1 MPTEFRNEPLT
12 DFSQDQNRR
21 EMAQAIAAV
30 AENLGQSHPM
40 LIDGEKI
47 RLPLTFDS
55 IDPSDPSVVIG
66 TFPNAG
72 SEKSEQALVAANRAF
87 ESWKTVP
94 VSDRAELLF
103 KTAAAIRD
111 RKFEFAA
118 WMCFESGKNWV
129 EADADVA
136 EAIDFLEFY
145 GREALRYADPDP
157 LTPLAGEENRL
168 IYVPLGTGVVIPP
181 WNFPLA
187 IVVGMSSA
195 AIATGNT
202 VVLKPAPATPTIAW
216 KYVEAF
222 MDAGL
227 PAGVLN
233 FLTHDI
239 GATESVGNRLVGH
252 PKTRFVSFTG
262 SKQVGLHINALA
274 AQSQPGQKWIKRVVA
289 EMGGKDAIVVDRG
302 VDLDAAAQ
310 GIVAGAFGFSG
321 QKCSACSRAIL
332 HEDVYDVLVEKII
345 ARAKQL
351 RVGPGVDFET
361 DVGPVIDTRAVK
373 KILSYI
379 EIGKQEGKL
388 VLGGQGPAEGQGY
401 FIEPT
406 IFVDVPNQARI
417 SKEEI
422 FGPVLAI
429 TKARDFAEALEF
441 ANDTEYGLTGAV
453 YSPDEANLEKAV
465 ARYHVGNLYLN
476 RKCTGALVGVHPFGG
491 FNMSGTDSKA
501 GGTDYLLLFLQAKT
515 ISRKV

>member
-1 MPTEFRNEPLT
+1 MSTEFRNEPFT
-12 DFSQDQNRR
+12 DFSRDENRR
-21 EMAQAIAAV
+21 AMAQAIAAV

-40 LIDGEKI
+40 LIDGERI

-55 IDPSDPSVVIG
+55 VDPSDPSVVVG

-72 SEKSEQALVAANRAF
+72 SEQAEQALVAANRAF

-94 VSDRAELLF
+94 ATERAEILF

-118 WMCFESGKNWV
+118 WMCFEAGKNWA
-129 EADADVA
+129 EADGDVA

-145 GREALRYADPDP
+145 GREALRYADAGP
-157 LTPLAGEENRL
+157 LTPLEGEENRL
-168 IYVPLGTGVVIPP
+168 VYVPLGAGVVIPP

-216 KYVEAF
+216 KYVETL
-222 MDAGL
+222 MEAGL
-227 PAGVLN
+227 PDGVLN

-239 GATESVGNRLVGH
+239 AATESVGNRLVGH

-262 SKQVGLHINALA
+262 SKQVGLHINSLA
-274 AQSQPGQKWIKRVVA
+274 AQFQPGQTWIKRVVA

-302 VDLDAAAQ
+302 VDLDDAAQ
-310 GIVAGAFGFSG
+310 GIVASAFGFSG

-332 HEDVYDVLVEKII
+332 HEDVYDALVEKIVE
-345 ARAKQL
+345 RAKQL
-351 RVGPGVDFET
+351 RVGPAVDFET
-361 DVGPVIDTRAVK
+361 NVGPVIDTRAVK
-373 KILSYI
+373 KILGYI
-379 EIGKQEGKL
+379 DIGKREGKL
-388 VLGGQGPAEGQGY
+388 VLGGKGPAEGQGY

-406 IFVDVPNQARI
+406 IFVDVPNAARI

-429 TKARDFAEALEF
+429 TKAGDFDEALAF

-453 YSPDEANLEKAV
+453 YSPDESNLEKA
-465 ARYHVGNLYLN
+465 AERFHVGNLYFN

-501 GGTDYLLLFLQAKT
+501 GGSDYLLLFLQAKT

>member
-1 MPTEFRNEPLT
+1 MPTAFKNEPLT
-12 DFSQDQNRR
+12 DFSNDENRR
-21 EMAQAIAAV
+21 AMAQAIAAV

-55 IDPSDPSVVIG
+55 IDPADPSVVVG

-72 SEKSEQALVAANRAF
+72 SEQAEQAIVAANRAF
-87 ESWKTVP
+87 ERWKTVP
-94 VSDRAELLF
+94 VAERAELLF
-103 KTAAAIRD
+103 RTAAAIRD

-145 GREALRYADPDP
+145 GREALRYADAGP
-157 LTPLAGEENRL
+157 LTPWAGEENRL
-168 IYVPLGTGVVIPP
+168 VYIPLGAGVVIPP

-195 AIATGNT
+195 AIAAGNT
-202 VVLKPAPATPTIAW
+202 VVLKPAPATPTVAW
-216 KYVEAF
+216 KYVETL

-227 PAGVLN
+227 PSGVLN

-239 GATESVGNRLVGH
+239 GATESVGNRLVAH
-252 PKTRFVSFTG
+252 PKTRFISFTG
-262 SKQVGLHINALA
+262 SKQVGLHINSLA
-274 AQSQPGQKWIKRVVA
+274 AQSQPGQTWIKRVVA
-289 EMGGKDAIVVDRG
+289 EMGGKDAIVVDKDT
-302 VDLDAAAQ
+302 DLDAAAQ
-310 GIVAGAFGFSG
+310 GIVASAFGFSG

-332 HEDVYDVLVEKII
+332 HEDVYDSLVEKIVE
-345 ARAKQL
+345 RTGQL
-351 RVGPGVDFET
+351 RVGPGVDLET

-373 KILSYI
+373 KILGYI
-379 EIGKQEGKL
+379 EVGKQEGKL
-388 VLGGQGPAEGQGY
+388 VLGGRGPAEGQGY

-406 IFVDVPNQARI
+406 IFVDVPNEARI

-422 FGPVLAI
+422 FGPVLAV
-429 TKARDFAEALEF
+429 TRARDFDEALAF

-453 YSPDEANLEKAV
+453 YSSDEANLEKA
-465 ARYHVGNLYLN
+465 AERFHVGNLYLN

>member
-55 IDPSDPSVVIG
+55 VDPSDPSVVIG

-72 SEKSEQALVAANRAF
+72 SEQAEQALVAANRAF

-94 VSDRAELLF
+94 VAERAELLF
-103 KTAAAIRD
+103 KTAATIRD

-145 GREALRYADPDP
+145 GREALRYADPGP
-157 LTPLAGEENRL
+157 LTPVAGEENRL
-168 IYVPLGTGVVIPP
+168 VYIPLGTGVVIPP

-216 KYVEAF
+216 KYVEAL

-239 GATESVGNRLVGH
+239 GATESVGNRLVAH

-289 EMGGKDAIVVDRG
+289 EMGGKDAIVVDKG

-332 HEDVYDVLVEKII
+332 HEEVYDVLVEKII

-361 DVGPVIDTRAVK
+361 EVGPVIDTRAVK
-373 KILSYI
+373 NILGYT

-406 IFVDVPNQARI
+406 IFVDVPNGARI

-453 YSPDEANLEKAV
+453 FSPDEANLEKAV

-501 GGTDYLLLFLQAKT
+501 GGTDYLLLFLQAQT